1 MIDKR
6 VAIVT
11 GASRGIGRAIA
22 LKFAREGMAV
32 TLTARNE
39 LLLKKVSEEI
49 ISARGQQPLIIP
61 ADLRNVAQIPL
72 VPEQVMKKW
81 GRIDIL
87 VNNAGLG
94 YLKTFLEI
102 KPEELQEMLDVNL
115 RAVFF
120 LTQQVL
126 PHMIARKTGN
136 IVNIASLAGKN
147 GFKLGTG
154 YAATKW
160 AMRGFAQ
167 CLMME
172 VREHDIRV
180 VTLFPGSV
188 ETSFNRS
195 GQPVTFTPTK
205 NKMQPED
212 IAFAAFMA
220 VQMPDRTMVSEIDLR
235 PSNPE
240 KNRLV
245 GKLR

>member
-1 MIDKR
+1 MIDKQ
-6 VAIVT
+6 VVVIT

-32 TLTARNE
+32 ALIARNAS
-39 LLLKKVSEEI
+39 LLQKVSEEI
-49 ISARGQQPLIIP
+49 ISTGGQQPLIIP
-61 ADLRNVAQIPL
+61 ADLCNVSQIPL
-72 VPEQVMKKW
+72 IPEQVMKKW

-102 KPEELQEMLDVNL
+102 KPEEFQEMLDVNL
-115 RAVFF
+115 RAVFL
-120 LTQQVL
+120 LTQRIL
-126 PHMIARKTGN
+126 PHMIARKAGN

-154 YAATKW
+154 YATTKW
-160 AMRGFAQ
+160 GLRGFAQ

-172 VREHDIRV
+172 VREYDIRV
-180 VTLFPGSV
+180 ITLFPGSV

-195 GQPVTFTPTK
+195 GQPVTFTPAK

-212 IAFAAFMA
+212 IADAAFMA
-220 VQMPDRTMVSEIDLR
+220 IQMPDRTMVSEIDLR
-235 PSNPE
+235 PSNP
-240 KNRLV
+240 
-245 GKLR
+245 GKK

>member
-22 LKFAREGMAV
+22 LKFAREGIAV
-32 TLTARNE
+32 ALTARNE
-39 LLLKKVSEEI
+39 SLLKKVSEEI
-49 ISARGQQPLIIP
+49 ISAGGQQPLIIP
-61 ADLRNVAQIPL
+61 ADLRNVSQIPL
-72 VPEQVMKKW
+72 IPEQVMKKW

-160 AMRGFAQ
+160 AVRGFAQ

-195 GQPVTFTPTK
+195 GQPVTVTPTK

-212 IAFAAFMA
+212 IADAAFMA

-235 PSNPE
+235 PSNP
-240 KNRLV
+240 
-245 GKLR
+245 GKK

>member
-11 GASRGIGRAIA
+11 GASRGIGRVIA

-32 TLTARNE
+32 ALTARDKS
-39 LLLKKVSEEI
+39 LLKKVSEEI
-49 ISARGQQPLIIP
+49 ISTGGQQPLIIP
-61 ADLRNVAQIPL
+61 ADLRDMSQIPL
-72 VPEQVMKKW
+72 IPEQVMEKW

-102 KPEELQEMLDVNL
+102 KPEEFQEMLDVNL
-115 RAVFF
+115 RAVFL
-120 LTQQVL
+120 LTQKIL

-160 AMRGFAQ
+160 ALRGFAQ

-172 VREHDIRV
+172 LREHDIRV
-180 VTLFPGSV
+180 ITLFPGSV

-195 GQPVTFTPTK
+195 GQPVTITPAK
-205 NKMQPED
+205 NKMQAED
-212 IAFAAFMA
+212 IADAALMA
-220 VQMPDRTMVSEIDLR
+220 VQIPDRTMASEIDLR
-235 PSNPE
+235 PSNP
-240 KNRLV
+240 
-245 GKLR
+245 GKK